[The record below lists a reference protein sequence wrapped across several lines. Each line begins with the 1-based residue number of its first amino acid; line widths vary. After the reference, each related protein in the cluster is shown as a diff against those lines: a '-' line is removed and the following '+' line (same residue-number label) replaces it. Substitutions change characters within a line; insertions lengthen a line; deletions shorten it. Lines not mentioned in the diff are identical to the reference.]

1 MYQEVTMKYAI
12 IGSGAIGTALAT
24 QFSRKNIEV
33 SVANSRGPD
42 SLGELQSRLGRCIKP
57 VTTQEAAQAD
67 IAILA
72 VPFGTVAEV
81 VKAFGSSRP
90 RIVIDATNAIDFLSF
105 TPTDLGGRPSS
116 AVVGET
122 VAGSL
127 LVKAFN
133 TLPAKVLEAAPIEAG
148 LRRTIFVSGD
158 DAEACKA
165 ASSLIEAL
173 DFFPLYLGKLAEGGR
188 LQEFGGPLTLQNL
201 LKKD

>member
-1 MYQEVTMKYAI
+1 MKYAI

-24 QFSRKNIEV
+24 QFSRKHIEV

-42 SLGELQSRLGRCIKP
+42 SLGELKRRLGRHIKP
-57 VTTQEAAQAD
+57 ATTQEVAQAE

-72 VPFGTVAEV
+72 VPFGTVPEV
-81 VKAFGSSRP
+81 VKVFGSSRP
-90 RIVIDATNAIDFLSF
+90 GIVIDATNAIDFPSF

-116 AVVGET
+116 QVVAEA

-148 LRRTIFVSGD
+148 LRRVIFLSGD
-158 DAEACKA
+158 NAEACKA
-165 ASSLIEAL
+165 VSALLEAL
-173 DFFPLYLGKLAEGGR
+173 DFVPIYLGKLAEGGR

-201 LKKD
+201 LRKDAVAAP

>member
-1 MYQEVTMKYAI
+1 MKYAI
-12 IGSGAIGTALAT
+12 IGSGAIGTAVAM
-24 QFSRKNIEV
+24 QFARKHIEV

-42 SLGELQSRLGRCIKP
+42 SLGELKRRLGRYIKP
-57 VTTQEAAQAD
+57 ATTQEVAQAE

-72 VPFGTVAEV
+72 VPFGTVPEV
-81 VKAFGSSRP
+81 VKEFGSSRP
-90 RIVIDATNAIDFLSF
+90 GIVIDATNAIDFPSF

-116 AVVGET
+116 EVVGEA

-148 LRRTIFVSGD
+148 LHRVIFLSGD
-158 DAEACKA
+158 NAEACKA
-165 ASSLIEAL
+165 VSALLEAL
-173 DFFPLYLGKLAEGGR
+173 DFFPVSLGRLAEGGR

-201 LKKD
+201 LRKDAVAAP